1 LRSTIDGFRHRW
13 NNRCCISSSNIATGI
28 GRRGHETRWAVRF
41 IGAGDSRM
49 IPRVGKRSTREGSS
63 EMVRKG
69 PLANSE
75 PGALRRRKRAAERR
89 YMGQHSTNTNL
100 LHLLTLFLRRTHLRG
115 RCKGHARDLV
125 RSNTS
130 LEELIS
136 LQVHANFLMLEACA
150 KLGRFFFTPPN
161 AVRPGLL
168 KRGGVFPSVG
178 RVEIVTDGA
187 TV

>member
-1 LRSTIDGFRHRW
+1 
-13 NNRCCISSSNIATGI
+13 
-28 GRRGHETRWAVRF
+28 
-41 IGAGDSRM
+41 M
-49 IPRVGKRSTREGSS
+49 IPRVGKRSIREGSS
-63 EMVRKG
+63 ETARKG

-75 PGALRRRKRAAERR
+75 PGALCRRKRAAERG
-89 YMGQHSTNTNL
+89 YMGQHNTNTNTNL

-168 KRGGVFPSVG
+168 KRGGAFPSVG